1 MMRLHRASVII
12 TLCVL
17 AQVATAYAE
26 CAWVIWATREAPE
39 GGSYSFPVQA
49 NETRKTCE
57 AHMWSAIEHAVQQ
70 GVARREGEG
79 PALVY
84 KDGKTAAFRYLPDTV
99 DPRGPKGK

>member
-1 MMRLHRASVII
+1 VRARASRDGV
-12 TLCVL
+12 
-17 AQVATAYAE
+17 AE

-79 PALVY
+79 PVLVY
-84 KDGKTAAFRYLPDTV
+84 KDGKTAAFRYLPDSV